1 MRGFP
6 DGKREEGRG
15 IVSDGASERESI
27 FRATHEEVFVAG
39 VAQASRLGAAGD
51 REGHSRAEHKRV
63 HRVARHFTVVATL
76 RVTSTI
82 REQTTDSCPKSR
94 SFGVICDLSR
104 DQKSTNAAGNGFLS
118 QSYQSALFVFGRT
131 DQRDRTRASPARNQL
146 QQCPSFSPKSLAGR
160 RVVSYS
166 RSNHRRASSYAK
178 NDTADAGT
186 ALRSFRS
193 NPR

>member
-6 DGKREEGRG
+6 DGNREEGRG
-15 IVSDGASERESI
+15 IVSDGAGERESI

-82 REQTTDSCPKSR
+82 REQRPTVVQKSKFWR
-94 SFGVICDLSR
+94 HCDLSR
-104 DQKSTNAAGNGFLS
+104 DQKSTNAANARDNGFLS
-118 QSYQSALFVFGRT
+118 QSYQSALFVLKNVKNETWIEHVHLPREI
-131 DQRDRTRASPARNQL
+131 N
-146 QQCPSFSPKSLAGR
+146 CN
-160 RVVSYS
+160 VS
-166 RSNHRRASSYAK
+166 HLK
-178 NDTADAGT
+178 V
-186 ALRSFRS
+186 
-193 NPR
+193 

>member
-6 DGKREEGRG
+6 DGNREEGRG

-51 REGHSRAEHKRV
+51 REGHSRTEHKRV

-82 REQTTDSCPKSR
+82 REQTTDSCPKVEVLA
-94 SFGVICDLSR
+94 SFGDLSR
-104 DQKSTNAAGNGFLS
+104 DQKSTNAANARDNSFLS
-118 QSYQSALFVFGRT
+118 QSYQSALFVLKTSKKRQKRG
-131 DQRDRTRASPARNQL
+131 
-146 QQCPSFSPKSLAGR
+146 
-160 RVVSYS
+160 
-166 RSNHRRASSYAK
+166 
-178 NDTADAGT
+178 
-186 ALRSFRS
+186 
-193 NPR
+193 

>member
-82 REQTTDSCPKSR
+82 REQTTDSCPKVEVLASFATFREIR
-94 SFGVICDLSR
+94 SPQMPPETVFCHRVISLLYLYLDVRISGIEHVHLPREINCNNV
-104 DQKSTNAAGNGFLS
+104 Q
-118 QSYQSALFVFGRT
+118 V
-131 DQRDRTRASPARNQL
+131 SPL
-146 QQCPSFSPKSLAGR
+146 K
-160 RVVSYS
+160 V
-166 RSNHRRASSYAK
+166 
-178 NDTADAGT
+178 
-186 ALRSFRS
+186 
-193 NPR
+193 

>member
-82 REQTTDSCPKSR
+82 REQTTDSCPKVEVLASFATFREIR
-94 SFGVICDLSR
+94 SP
-104 DQKSTNAAGNGFLS
+104 QMPQTHGNGFLS
-118 QSYQSALFVFGRT
+118 QSYQFALFVFGRT
-131 DQRDRTRASPARNQL
+131 DQRDVRKKNVDMIEH
-146 QQCPSFSPKSLAGR
+146 
-160 RVVSYS
+160 VVLPREISS
-166 RSNHRRASSYAK
+166 TATMSN
-178 NDTADAGT
+178 
-186 ALRSFRS
+186 
-193 NPR
+193 NPTFLT

>member
-6 DGKREEGRG
+6 DGNREEGRG
-15 IVSDGASERESI
+15 IVSDGAGERESI

-82 REQTTDSCPKSR
+82 REQRPTVVQKSKFWR
-94 SFGVICDLSR
+94 HCDLSR
-104 DQKSTNAAGNGFLS
+104 DQKSTNANARFSVTELS
-118 QSYQSALFVFGRT
+118 VCFICIKKRQKRNV
-131 DQRDRTRASPARNQL
+131 DRTRASPARNQL
-146 QQCPSFSPKSLAGR
+146 QRFSPKSLAGR

>member
-51 REGHSRAEHKRV
+51 REGHSRAKHKRV

-82 REQTTDSCPKSR
+82 REQTTDSCR
-94 SFGVICDLSR
+94 SFGVIWRPFARSEVHKR
-104 DQKSTNAAGNGFLS
+104 KTHGFLS
-118 QSYQSALFVFGRT
+118 QSYQSALFV
-131 DQRDRTRASPARNQL
+131 L
-146 QQCPSFSPKSLAGR
+146 
-160 RVVSYS
+160 
-166 RSNHRRASSYAK
+166 K
-178 NDTADAGT
+178 NFEKRG
-186 ALRSFRS
+186 
-193 NPR
+193 

>member
-82 REQTTDSCPKSR
+82 REQTTDSCPKVEVLPSFATFREIR
-94 SFGVICDLSR
+94 SP
-104 DQKSTNAAGNGFLS
+104 QTQTHGFLS
-118 QSYQSALFVFGRT
+118 QSYQSALFVLKKLRKT
-131 DQRDRTRASPARNQL
+131 WIEHVHLPREIN
-146 QQCPSFSPKSLAGR
+146 CNN
-160 RVVSYS
+160 VHVS
-166 RSNHRRASSYAK
+166 HLK
-178 NDTADAGT
+178 V
-186 ALRSFRS
+186 
-193 NPR
+193 